1 MKAPTLILSLFFLM
15 FTAQLFA
22 GGWIQR
28 SNFGA
33 VGRHRAT
40 GFSIGTKGYAGL
52 GHYNGTGLNVIYKDW
67 WEFDPATNAWTQKAD
82 YIGNNGN
89 GNYGVI
95 SFAIGNVGFVGG
107 GQINTSPEFY
117 RFDPIANTWAV
128 AASCPSAP
136 SNLYGFSIGNFGYY
150 ISWSTMYKYDPVLD
164 QWTTLP
170 TLPFSVGSWSSAF
183 AIDGIGY
190 VKDYNDLWK
199 YDPATGLW
207 EQKTG
212 FPGTAVSASV
222 SFTHMGKGY
231 IVSGFTGAWSDVVSE
246 VCEYDP
252 VTDSWVLL
260 EEFPGTSRRFAVGF
274 TVGNRAYLGLG
285 TNGTNFS
292 DFWEFTGTI
301 GLEESERLFDIQAF
315 PNPAS
320 DHITIAH
327 PLNEDFLLTVTDPL
341 GKIVREEHAYT
352 GEYRL
357 ERGTLPAGKYF
368 YTITT
373 QAGNHLTNSF
383 IFQ

>member
-1 MKAPTLILSLFFLM
+1 MKLTNVLLSLALVSLS
-15 FTAQLFA
+15 TQLFA

-40 GFSIGTKGYAGL
+40 GFSIGNKGYAGL

-67 WEFDPATNAWTQKAD
+67 WEFDPATNSWSQKAD

-95 SFAIGNVGFVGG
+95 SFGLDNLGFVGG

-117 RFDPIANTWAV
+117 KFDPIANTWTP
-128 AASCPSAP
+128 AAACPSAP
-136 SNLYGFSIGNFGYY
+136 SNLYGFAIDNNGYY
-150 ISWSTMYKYDPVLD
+150 ISWNTMYKYDPVLD

-183 AIDGIGY
+183 SIDGIGY
-190 VKDYNDLWK
+190 VKDYYDLWK
-199 YDPATGLW
+199 YDPVTGLW
-207 EQKTG
+207 EQKAAS
-212 FPGTAVSASV
+212 PGSAVSASV

-231 IVSGFTGAWSDVVSE
+231 VVSGFTGAWSDVVSE

-252 VTDSWVLL
+252 VNDSWVLL
-260 EEFPGTSRRFAVGF
+260 DEFPGSSRRFAVGF
-274 TVGNRAYLGLG
+274 TVGNRSYLGLG

-301 GLEESERLFDIQAF
+301 GLEETENPLEITAF

-320 DHITIAH
+320 DQITIKH
-327 PLNEDFLLTVTDPL
+327 TLNQDFTLTITDPSGRIIL
-341 GKIVREEHAYT
+341 EEQAIAGHYIFIET
-352 GEYRL
+352 IY
-357 ERGTLPAGKYF
+357 LPET
-368 YTITT
+368 TITR
-373 QAGNHLTNSF
+373 
-383 IFQ
+383 